1 MMAKLSFSLAVLVLF
16 GSGNVLAQGPCST
29 QSSKLACVLPQEYGT
44 GGAFQNVLYDYKS
57 NSGAPD
63 FHPFHY
69 VSDFGTTL
77 QPLTQAIGRQ
87 ANLLP
92 LASPS
97 SGVILVFDPVTKT
110 LVTGLDSLGTILG
123 ERAETIGRHRLFVGF
138 SYQFFNFDRID
149 GVPLGNFPA
158 VITHTDD
165 NTDNSTPGAQV
176 NCSINST
183 ANLNGCSFVRDRIDT
198 MNSISLKVNQ
208 YTSYVTFGLTKRID
222 LSMVIPIVNVRMS
235 VYSQDSV
242 VPGTNGFVP
251 VTPGSPNADLL
262 NQNNLTSGAPYFFH
276 LFKSCPDTSPATGLS
291 GLVASCLQHR
301 FPDFAYTGS
310 GSQPVNS
317 ASGIGDVVARVKWNA
332 WEGERAGI
340 AAGMDVRFPTGD
352 ALNYLGSGSYGIK
365 PFAIFSYRWRVSPHA
380 LIGYEWNTD
389 SVLGTDLNTKGKG
402 SVPSDFVYTVGAD
415 TRVTKWLT
423 GNFDIVGQRVFNT
436 ESVSITQQQFLANC
450 GNCANN
456 PSPGSMT
463 LPSLSNSTGTSYNV
477 TNASMGIK
485 VRPFA
490 RLSRLVF
497 TANVLVR
504 LDDGG
509 LRSKAAP
516 LAAVGYTF

>member
-1 MMAKLSFSLAVLVLF
+1 MMAKSAVLLAVLVLF
-16 GSGNVLAQGPCST
+16 GCANVFAQGPCSS
-29 QSSKLACVLPQEYGT
+29 QSGKLACVLPLEYGT
-44 GGAFQNVLYDYKS
+44 GGAFQNVLYNYASTNGSRD
-57 NSGAPD
+57 G
-63 FHPFHY
+63 HPFHFI
-69 VSDFGTTL
+69 SDFGNTL
-77 QPLTQAIGRQ
+77 KPLTQAIGRQ
-87 ANLLP
+87 ANQLP

-97 SGVILVFDPVTKT
+97 SGVILVFDPTTKT
-110 LVTGLDSLGTILG
+110 LVTGTDSLGTILG

-158 VITHTDD
+158 VITHTNDSGD
-165 NTDNSTPGAQV
+165 NAPAV
-176 NCSINST
+176 CSINT
-183 ANLNGCSFVRDRIDT
+183 AANLGPCSFVRDRIDT
-198 MNSISLKVNQ
+198 MNTISLKENQ
-208 YTSYVTFGLTKRID
+208 YTTYVTFGLTKRID
-222 LSMVIPIVNVRMS
+222 LSMVIPILNVRMS
-235 VYSQDSV
+235 VYSQDTV
-242 VPGTNGFVP
+242 VPGTSGFVP
-251 VTPGSPNADLL
+251 LVAGTKNAALL
-262 NQNNLTSGAPYFFH
+262 NQNNVSNGAPYFFH
-276 LFKSCPDTSPATGLS
+276 LFKSCPDTSPAMGLA
-291 GLVASCLQHR
+291 GLAPSCLQHR
-301 FPDFAYTGS
+301 FPDFAFTGS

-332 WEGERAGI
+332 WEGEHAGI
-340 AAGMDVRFPTGD
+340 AAGLDVRFPTGD

-389 SVLGTDLNTKGKG
+389 SVLGTDLTVKGKG

-415 TRVTKWLT
+415 TRLTRWLT

-436 ESVSITQQQFLANC
+436 ESVSVTQQQFLANC
-450 GNCANN
+450 GTCANN
-456 PSPGSMT
+456 PTPPTVT
-463 LPSLSNSTGTSYNV
+463 LPSLSNITGTSYNI

-490 RLSRLVF
+490 SISRLVF

>member
-1 MMAKLSFSLAVLVLF
+1 MVKSSVFLAVLVLF
-16 GSGNVLAQGPCST
+16 SSADVFAQGPCAT

-44 GGAFQNVLYDYKS
+44 GGAFNDVLYNYTSTKPGGGID
-57 NSGAPD
+57 G
-63 FHPFHY
+63 HPFHY

-110 LVTGLDSLGTILG
+110 LVTGTDSLGTILG

-138 SYQFFNFDRID
+138 SYQFFDFDRID
-149 GVPLGNFPA
+149 SVPLGNFPA
-158 VITHTDD
+158 IITHTDD
-165 NTDNSTPGAQV
+165 TGDNAPEK
-176 NCSINST
+176 CSITS
-183 ANLNGCSFVRDRIDT
+183 ASNLGPCSFVRDRIDT
-198 MNSISLKVNQ
+198 MNTISLKVNQ

-222 LSMVIPIVNVRMS
+222 LSMVIPILNVRMS
-235 VYSQDSV
+235 VYSQNTV
-242 VPGTNGFVP
+242 VPGTNGMVP
-251 VTPGSPNADLL
+251 VVPGTDNSFLL
-262 NQNNLTSGAPYFFH
+262 NQNNVSSGAPYFFH
-276 LFKSCPDTSPATGLS
+276 LFKSCPDTSPATGLA
-291 GLVASCLQHR
+291 GLAPACLQHR
-301 FPDFAYTGS
+301 FPDFSFTGS

-332 WEGERAGI
+332 WEGEHAGI
-340 AAGMDVRFPTGD
+340 AAGLDVRFPTGD

-389 SVLGTDLNTKGKG
+389 SVLGTDLIKKGKG
-402 SVPSDFVYTVGAD
+402 SIPSDFVYTVGAD
-415 TRVTKWLT
+415 TRLTKWLT

-456 PSPGSMT
+456 PSPATVT
-463 LPSLSNSTGTSYNV
+463 LPNLSNTTGTDYNI
-477 TNASMGIK
+477 TNASMGLK
-485 VRPFA
+485 LRPFA
-490 RLSRLVF
+490 SLSRLVF

-516 LAAVGYTF
+516 LVAVGYTF